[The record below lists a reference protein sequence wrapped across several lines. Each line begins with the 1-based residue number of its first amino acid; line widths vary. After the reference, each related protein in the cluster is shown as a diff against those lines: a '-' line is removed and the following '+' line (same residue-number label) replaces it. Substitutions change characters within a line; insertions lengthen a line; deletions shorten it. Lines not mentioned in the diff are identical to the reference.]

1 MTAGFVTM
9 GTNHSGAPRGAF
21 SARVGPRIVPARVRG
36 ERPSRSDRSRR
47 RAAVRKSLTAA
58 FVGASML
65 VVGGCEVFSFLPFVD
80 DPEEPA
86 EEGARTP
93 LAAFDSEAVLKR
105 RWQVDVG
112 RGLGRKYLRI
122 TPRILADRV
131 YAADGYGTVVAVDRF
146 SGRRIWS
153 TSVGKPDNRPFL
165 KVWDRRDPAF
175 LTGGVGV
182 GEGKVLIGTT
192 RGEVVALDAG
202 DGSLVWRSQ
211 LTSEVLS
218 PPVGD
223 DGVVMAQTNDG
234 WLIALEGADGG
245 VRWSYDNQV
254 PLLTLRGTATPVVA
268 GGLVF
273 AGFGDGRVA
282 ALSTQSGAPIWEH
295 RLVLPQGR
303 TELERLVDVD
313 GTPLLVPERGVL
325 FAISYQGRLKALSPP
340 DGRVLWE
347 LPASSHLD
355 LAEGYGQLY
364 FVTDE
369 DVVTAVQ
376 QSTADVVWR
385 QEGLKYRKL
394 TSPMAYSNYVLVGD
408 ADGYLHVL
416 AQSDGRFVARRQL
429 SAGLRSPMVE
439 ADGIVYVL
447 ANDGRLSAFEIRLE
461 G

>member
-1 MTAGFVTM
+1 MIPNDTGERNMTTI
-9 GTNHSGAPRGAF
+9 HPQAPREAAPGHPKLLRTWFVVFAGA
-21 SARVGPRIVPARVRG
+21 
-36 ERPSRSDRSRR
+36 
-47 RAAVRKSLTAA
+47 L
-58 FVGASML
+58 L
-65 VVGGCEVFSFLPFVD
+65 LLVGGCRVFSFLPFVD
-80 DPEEPA
+80 DPEA
-86 EEGARTP
+86 ASEEGAPTP
-93 LAAFDSEAVLKR
+93 LAAIEAEATLER
-105 RWQVDVG
+105 RWQVGVG

-122 TPRILADRV
+122 APTILADRV
-131 YAADGYGTVVAVDRF
+131 YAADGYGTVVAHDRF

-153 TSVGKPDNRPFL
+153 TSVGKPDGGSLL
-165 KVWDRRDPAF
+165 KIWDRRDPAF

-182 GEGKVLIGTT
+182 GEGRILVGTT
-192 RGEVVALDAG
+192 RGEVIALAAG
-202 DGSLVWRSQ
+202 DGSEVWRSQ

-218 PPVGD
+218 PPVGA

-234 WLIALEGADGG
+234 RLIALEGADGT

-254 PLLTLRGTATPVVA
+254 PLLTLRGTATPVLV
-268 GGLVF
+268 GGFVF

-282 ALSTQSGAPIWEH
+282 ALSAQSGAPIWEH

-313 GTPLLVPERGVL
+313 GTPLLVPERGTL
-325 FAISYQGRLKALSPP
+325 FAISYQGRLKAFSPP

-376 QSTADVVWR
+376 QGTAEVVWN
-385 QEGLKYRKL
+385 QEGLKNRKL
-394 TSPMAYSNYVLVGD
+394 TSPMAFSNYVLVGD

-416 AQSDGRFVARRQL
+416 AQSDGRIIARSKM

-447 ANDGRLSAFEIRLE
+447 ANDGKLSALEIRLR

>member
-1 MTAGFVTM
+1 MRTIHSEA
-9 GTNHSGAPRGAF
+9 SGAAAPIRRAEQ
-21 SARVGPRIVPARVRG
+21 RIVPALF
-36 ERPSRSDRSRR
+36 
-47 RAAVRKSLTAA
+47 AV
-58 FVGASML
+58 FVGAALLM
-65 VVGGCEVFSFLPFVD
+65 VGGCKVFSFLPFVD
-80 DPEEPA
+80 DPEEVA
-86 EEGARTP
+86 EQGSPTP
-93 LAAFDSEAVLKR
+93 LKAFDSEVVLER
-105 RWQVDVG
+105 RWQAGVG

-122 TPRILADRV
+122 TPTILADRV
-131 YAADGYGTVVAVDRF
+131 YAADGYGTVVALDRF
-146 SGRRIWS
+146 SGRRVWS
-153 TSVGKPDNRPFL
+153 TSIGTPDGRPFL
-165 KVWDRRDPAF
+165 RVWDRRDPSF

-182 GEGKVLIGTT
+182 GEGKILVGTT
-192 RGEVVALDAG
+192 RGEVIALDAG
-202 DGSLVWRSQ
+202 DGSEVWRSQ

-223 DGVVMAQTNDG
+223 EGVVMAQTNDG
-234 WLIALEGADGG
+234 RLIALEGNDGA

-268 GGLVF
+268 SGLVF
-273 AGFGDGRVA
+273 AGFGDGRIA
-282 ALSTQSGAPIWEH
+282 ALSTESGAPIWEH

-313 GTPLLVPERGVL
+313 GTPLLVPERGAL
-325 FAISYQGRLKALSPP
+325 FAVSYQGRLKALSPG

-376 QSTADVVWR
+376 QGSADVVWR
-385 QEGLKYRKL
+385 QEGLKNRKL

-447 ANDGRLSAFEIRLE
+447 ANDGKLSALEIRLE